1 MLFCKIFTQSH
12 NDRAAGLVSPE
23 PPLANLCS
31 PPPSPLLRLRQ
42 FSEGWVGGHLGE
54 GTTGSAASSR
64 RPCVDKTT
72 TVIKKGRTGC
82 ASNRSS
88 LMLNYWPSASSR
100 NAFSKSVMPNRVS
113 IFRRIGSLGFVVSVQ
128 YASYRMLSAVYT
140 IPPVLSLP
148 S

>member
-1 MLFCKIFTQSH
+1 MI
-12 NDRAAGLVSPE
+12 A
-23 PPLANLCS
+23 PPGS
-31 PPPSPLLRLRQ
+31 SPPSPLSQIYVRLPRAPSCAYDN
-42 FSEGWVGGHLGE
+42 FPKGGWVGTLGE